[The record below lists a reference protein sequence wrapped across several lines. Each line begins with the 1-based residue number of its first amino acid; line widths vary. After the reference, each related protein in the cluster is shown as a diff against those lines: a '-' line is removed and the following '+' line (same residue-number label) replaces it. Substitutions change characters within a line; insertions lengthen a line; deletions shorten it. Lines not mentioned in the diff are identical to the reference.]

1 MPTLVG
7 VLALGASR
15 NLTLSLLTASP
26 GILLLTLQAGVTR
39 FIALADRFTLT
50 FMSSVFPLFP
60 LSIALH
66 RNRVCCVTV
75 TFVQIPLSTVRPRKF
90 AGVSIRA
97 PLEVSRPPSES
108 PVLVIRLWATMFLML
123 LKRLIRER
131 SHSIVPTLSE
141 LKWPLTSLPVVPT
154 PLPYTSIL
162 NMT

>member
-39 FIALADRFTLT
+39 DIALADRFTLT

-75 TFVQIPLSTVRPRKF
+75 TFVQIPLWTVRPRKF
-90 AGVSIRA
+90 VGVSIGI
-97 PLEVSRPPSES
+97 PLEVSRLRSERS
-108 PVLVIRLWATMFLML
+108 VLVVRVWLTTFLML

-131 SHSIVPTLSE
+131 SHSMVPTLSG

-154 PLPYTSIL
+154 PLSYTSML